1 MLGDV
6 DSLMEAV
13 RDSAREA
20 MQPDNRLALRQAE
33 QEITQIQEQVLALH
47 RLKQQ
52 CGVSIKQE
60 YV

>member
-33 QEITQIQEQVLALH
+33 QEIA
-47 RLKQQ
+47 
-52 CGVSIKQE
+52 
-60 YV
+60 

>member
-1 MLGDV
+1 MLGDI

-13 RDSAREA
+13 KDSAREA
-20 MQPDNRLALRQAE
+20 MQPDNKLVLRQVE
-33 QEITQIQEQVLALH
+33 QEIAQIQEQVLALH
-47 RLKQQ
+47 KLRQQ

>member
-1 MLGDV
+1 M

-33 QEITQIQEQVLALH
+33 QKIAQIQEQVLALH
-47 RLKQQ
+47 KLKQQ

-60 YV
+60 YI